1 VVIKR
6 GDIWLADFGE
16 PVGSRPAMVGP
27 FVVVQADFINRIR
40 ISTVFG
46 LAITSNLALAE
57 LPGNVVLE
65 PYQSGLPKTSVVNMT
80 QVATLNKTD
89 LLEYVYHLSAES
101 MAKIEDGLRLVQGLR

>member
-1 VVIKR
+1 MVIKR
-6 GDIWLADFGE
+6 GDIWIADFGE
-16 PVGSRPAMVGP
+16 PVGSRPAFVRP
-27 FVVVQADFINRIR
+27 FVVIQADFINRIR

-80 QVATLNKTD
+80 QMATLNKTD
-89 LLEYVYHLSAES
+89 LLERIHALNAEN
-101 MAKIEDGLRLVQGLR
+101 MAKIEDGLKLVQGLG